1 MQLSIVVILKFR
13 DKILGN
19 PYNRKMLRRKL
30 KKTLYF
36 WILGRLSFNSCTTE
50 NMAAYNNSL
59 NNYSK
64 LIVLDCL
71 LQFLLGGTYV
81 DSIYRHRSDVS
92 LNSSIHNRLL
102 HVNADRIERTLA
114 SVLAGIVSHRYPVDP
129 QMQQP
134 LSGGTWIGSTCNISK
149 SKSKLYN
156 ANLNVAL
163 AVLGYFWF
171 LCVHWGSDR
180 MAFLQVSTKI

>member
-1 MQLSIVVILKFR
+1 
-13 DKILGN
+13 
-19 PYNRKMLRRKL
+19 
-30 KKTLYF
+30 
-36 WILGRLSFNSCTTE
+36 
-50 NMAAYNNSL
+50 
-59 NNYSK
+59 
-64 LIVLDCL
+64 
-71 LQFLLGGTYV
+71 
-81 DSIYRHRSDVS
+81 SDVS

-156 ANLNVAL
+156 A
-163 AVLGYFWF
+163 
-171 LCVHWGSDR
+171 
-180 MAFLQVSTKI
+180 STTG

>member
-1 MQLSIVVILKFR
+1 MAIVRITRSIEFI
-13 DKILGN
+13 
-19 PYNRKMLRRKL
+19 
-30 KKTLYF
+30 
-36 WILGRLSFNSCTTE
+36 E
-50 NMAAYNNSL
+50 
-59 NNYSK
+59 
-64 LIVLDCL
+64 L
-71 LQFLLGGTYV
+71 L
-81 DSIYRHRSDVS
+81 SDVS

-134 LSGGTWIGSTCNISK
+134 LSGRTWIGSTCNISK